1 MIDRPCLLRQIV
13 SVYFREHRVAV
24 DSDGVQVPA
33 TDEEGG
39 EGCVKGVGAQVFAVP
54 AVDLYYVDI
63 VWWIAFVVVG
73 DIISCRREKTIQK
86 PYVYCGVRC
95 AGDSAKLGFGGALR
109 IEPVWTDGV

>member
-86 PYVYCGVRC
+86 PYV
-95 AGDSAKLGFGGALR
+95 
-109 IEPVWTDGV
+109 T